1 MRVNKFLAQMA
12 VDWMDKDNRKRLKKV
27 TRQQGPNFTY
37 DINYAGD
44 KDFHHCFDLLKVD
57 ESKRL
62 NRLLSTSM
70 AELMF
75 SEFAKTTTPM
85 PPFSVRQ
92 VMTWPSL
99 ITIW

>member
-44 KDFHHCFDLLKVD
+44 KDF
-57 ESKRL
+57 S
-62 NRLLSTSM
+62 
-70 AELMF
+70 
-75 SEFAKTTTPM
+75 
-85 PPFSVRQ
+85 
-92 VMTWPSL
+92 SL
-99 ITIW
+99 FRSS